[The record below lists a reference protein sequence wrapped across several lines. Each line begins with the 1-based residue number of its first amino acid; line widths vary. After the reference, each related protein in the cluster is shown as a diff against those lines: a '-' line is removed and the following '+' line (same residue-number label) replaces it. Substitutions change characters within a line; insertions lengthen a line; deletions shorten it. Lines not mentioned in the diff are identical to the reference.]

1 VAQTFTFQSAHYYD
15 TTKAG
20 IEIGLS
26 LHWGGQRAR
35 VNAKLDTGS
44 SFCVFERAVAESLG
58 IPVEDGSLMIIS
70 TATGQF
76 KAYGHWVTISA
87 IGYEVESMV
96 FFAADDTIKRNVL
109 GRQGWID
116 RFRLCLIEHDGEIH
130 ISHYDE

>member
-1 VAQTFTFQSAHYYD
+1 MAQTFTFNSAHRYD
-15 TTKAG
+15 TTKPG
-20 IEIGLS
+20 IEIGIL
-26 LHWGGQRAR
+26 LRWGVQSAR
-35 VNAKLDTGS
+35 VNVKLDTGS
-44 SFCVFERAVAESLG
+44 SFCMFERSVAESLG
-58 IPVEDGSLMIIS
+58 ISIEDGTLIHIS

-96 FFAADDTIKRNVL
+96 FFAADDAIKRNVL

-130 ISHYDE
+130 MSHYDE